1 MKSFQPNLEKE
12 QCWKTLSGCLNVDD
26 SLDDWGLYMLQLKI
40 PPPVY
45 FLIFGILMWVIAKKV
60 FPDFIVL
67 ESPWN
72 RIAFPFMLLALFI
85 DGLALV
91 QFIRKK
97 TTINPLNPN
106 NTHLLVTK
114 GIYRFSRNPMYLG
127 LLIWLLAWGLYLGNF
142 LSLLFL
148 PLFVYIIT
156 IQQIKPEEKIL
167 EEKFGQTYLDY
178 QKRVRRWF

>member
-1 MKSFQPNLEKE
+1 
-12 QCWKTLSGCLNVDD
+12 
-26 SLDDWGLYMLQLKI
+26 MLQLKI

-45 FLIFGILMWVIAKKV
+45 LLLFGILMWVVAKKI

-72 RIAFPFMLLALFI
+72 RIAFPFMALALFI

-97 TTINPLNPN
+97 TTVNPMNPN
-106 NTHLLVTK
+106 NTATLVTK

-127 LLIWLLAWGLYLGNF
+127 LLLWLLAWGLYLGN
-142 LSLLFL
+142 LLALLFL
-148 PLFVYIIT
+148 PLFMLIIT
-156 IQQIKPEEKIL
+156 VQQIKPEEKVL
-167 EEKFGQTYLDY
+167 EAKFGQPYIDY